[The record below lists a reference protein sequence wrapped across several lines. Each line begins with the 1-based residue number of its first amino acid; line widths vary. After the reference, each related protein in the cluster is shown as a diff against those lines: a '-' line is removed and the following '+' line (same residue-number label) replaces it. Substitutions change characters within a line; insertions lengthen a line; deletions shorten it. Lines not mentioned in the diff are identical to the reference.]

1 MRTQHLGREQGG
13 VWTRAQA
20 TEVISAGAVDAL
32 VRRGTWQLLL
42 PGVYTDAGH
51 EPDAAQ
57 RAWAAVLASGPGAV
71 ACARTA
77 ARLWSIPLID
87 DHDPATGALDH
98 VNHDVAVTR
107 NVPTLK
113 APRPGRPVVHRRQLG
128 LAATDVVQHPS
139 GLRATSPLRT
149 LRDLAAVLP
158 LEPLVCALDDALH
171 RELVSPDELQA
182 LVAAA
187 KGTRHVRRLTAAV
200 SLADGAAETPVETLV
215 RLILLPHLPGLRCQ
229 VPVRDA
235 RGRLVAVL
243 DLADEELKL
252 AVEADGKRGHAGTL
266 MVAKDRRRDRRT
278 GAFGWHTER
287 VTWFESRCQQADVVH
302 RVTAEA
308 ARLAVRARSA

>member
-1 MRTQHLGREQGG
+1 ML
-13 VWTRAQA
+13 
-20 TEVISAGAVDAL
+20 SAGAVDAM
-32 VRRGTWQLLL
+32 VRRGTWQVLL

-51 EPDAAQ
+51 EPDAVQ
-57 RAWAAVLASGPGAV
+57 RAWAAVLASGPGAR
-71 ACARTA
+71 ACGRTA

-87 DHDPATGALDH
+87 DHDPATGAMDH
-98 VNHDVAVTR
+98 VHHDVAVTR
-107 NVPTLK
+107 NLGKPAVP
-113 APRPGRPVVHRRQLG
+113 PRGQPVVHRRQLV
-128 LAATDVVQHPS
+128 LAETDVVQHPS
-139 GLRATSPLRT
+139 GLLVTTPLRT

-158 LEPLVCALDDALH
+158 LEPLVCAFDDALH
-171 RELVSPDELQA
+171 RGLVGPDELQS

-187 KGTRHVRRLTAAV
+187 KGTRQVRRLTAA
-200 SLADGAAETPVETLV
+200 SALADGAAETPVETLV

-278 GAFGWHTER
+278 GALGWHTER
-287 VTWFESRCQQADVVH
+287 VTWFESRRQQADVVR

-308 ARLAVRARSA
+308 ARLATRARTA